1 MGGAVAYIM
10 RAGAPS
16 LVSPCTPPPE
26 TNKIY
31 LTVINFE
38 KTRKNFLFF
47 AGNIKIKLKLVFD
60 DVVVDDGSANVGA
73 ALISARAGEKEKLE

>member
-1 MGGAVAYIM
+1 M
-10 RAGAPS
+10 
-16 LVSPCTPPPE
+16 
-26 TNKIY
+26 
-31 LTVINFE
+31 
-38 KTRKNFLFF
+38 FF